1 MDKFRTWYL
10 EYQNEITWFVVGLL
24 FTNILQHSASGQW
37 TWVLFDLIIA
47 GININFWRLNRDR

>member
-24 FTNILQHSASGQW
+24 FANMLEHLAKGQLW
-37 TWVLFDLIIA
+37 WALWDVVLGA
-47 GININFWRLNRDR
+47 INVYLWKNNRV